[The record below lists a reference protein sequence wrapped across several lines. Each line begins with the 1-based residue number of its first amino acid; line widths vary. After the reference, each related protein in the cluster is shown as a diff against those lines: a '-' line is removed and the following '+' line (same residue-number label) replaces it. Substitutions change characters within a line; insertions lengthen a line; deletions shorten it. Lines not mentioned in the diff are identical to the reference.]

1 MTRPH
6 GESVGRIT
14 STPEGELAIAID
26 GRDYVMTA
34 SEVERLMEGE
44 GLGTFLAV
52 VPARRQGWA
61 TRCIPGGHA
70 KQNLFG
76 GGVTF
81 YTSSCI
87 CNLPRERLA
96 DVLAGRAPSATLHLI
111 IAGRHAR

>member
-1 MTRPH
+1 MTRTH
-6 GESVGRIT
+6 GDPVGRIT
-14 STPEGELAIAID
+14 STPEGELAMVID
-26 GRDYVMTA
+26 GREYVMTA
-34 SEVERLMEGE
+34 GEVDRLMEGE

-52 VPARRQGWA
+52 VPAGRQGWA

-81 YTSSCI
+81 YTHTCI

-96 DVLAGRAPSATLHLI
+96 DVIAGERPAATLHLI
-111 IAGRHAR
+111 IGGRHVR